1 MSYLQVST
9 HPQSRNLASIFPLV
23 YSASQSTIS
32 NGDASTLGTY
42 IIIIIIIM
50 VLTLD
55 YSLEYHLPDGTVY

>member
-42 IIIIIIIM
+42 IIIIIM

>member
-1 MSYLQVST
+1 MSYLQVSA

-42 IIIIIIIM
+42 IIIIIIM
-50 VLTLD
+50 VLILD